1 MNRLLMA
8 KISHIGVACTDA
20 GEGRE
25 QDAASFACTDA
36 GEGREQDAASFACTD
51 AGEGREQDAASF
63 ANLGASPRSSAF
75 RARSDRQWLK
85 IFFS

>member
-1 MNRLLMA
+1 MA
-8 KISHIGVACTDA
+8 KIFPLCVACTDA

-51 AGEGREQDAASF
+51 AGEGREQGATSFVNLAGSPLPAAFF
-63 ANLGASPRSSAF
+63 ALSYQLHIYG
-75 RARSDRQWLK
+75 D
-85 IFFS
+85 